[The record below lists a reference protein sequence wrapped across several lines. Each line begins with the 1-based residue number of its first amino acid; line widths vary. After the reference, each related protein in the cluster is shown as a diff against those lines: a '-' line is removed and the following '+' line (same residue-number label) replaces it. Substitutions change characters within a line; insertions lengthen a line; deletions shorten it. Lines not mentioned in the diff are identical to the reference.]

1 MIWRAKYEPFGKATV
16 DPAPDACQSLFE
28 LNVRFP
34 GQYADAETG
43 WHYNFYRT
51 YDPNTGRYLEPDPL
65 GQLDGTNVFPY
76 AHSNAVNVID
86 PSGLLSAWEVGLG
99 VGNFAT
105 GLADAA
111 SFGLGPLA
119 RSYLDEKYGWGGYYD
134 PCSPAYRAGGWASL
148 ATGLGRLGYAAA
160 AKAISQTASS
170 GLAASAARSS
180 LKIRFRLGTFS
191 NYKRYDPTAL
201 LGKYG
206 SDQALREAAGR
217 TNPLWNAIGA
227 NFAFGSAVNLN
238 CTCDSASTGTPGGA
252 GPVDELAGQFLGGFG
267 ALNRR

>member
-1 MIWRAKYEPFGKATV
+1 M
-16 DPAPDACQSLFE
+16 
-28 LNVRFP
+28 
-34 GQYADAETG
+34 
-43 WHYNFYRT
+43 
-51 YDPNTGRYLEPDPL
+51 
-65 GQLDGTNVFPY
+65 
-76 AHSNAVNVID
+76 NVID

-111 SFGLGPLA
+111 SLGFGPLA
-119 RSYLDEKYGWGGYYD
+119 RSYLDEKYGLGGYYD
-134 PCSPAYRAGGWASL
+134 PCSTAYRAGGWASL

-160 AKAISQTASS
+160 AKAISKTASS

-180 LKIRFRLGTFS
+180 LKIRFRLGTLS

-238 CTCDSASTGTPGGA
+238 CTCDSATTGTPGGA
-252 GPVDELAGQFLGGFG
+252 GPVDELAGQFLGGLG